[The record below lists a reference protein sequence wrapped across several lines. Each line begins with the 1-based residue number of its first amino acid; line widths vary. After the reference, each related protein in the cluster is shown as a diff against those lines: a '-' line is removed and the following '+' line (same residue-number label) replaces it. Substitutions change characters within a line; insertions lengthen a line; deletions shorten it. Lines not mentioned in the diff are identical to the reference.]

1 MGVESNNKRRS
12 QNGKKRLKPWH
23 GILAFVVIMVMFIVV
38 ARPIQAK
45 LGMFGLAITELIL
58 LAMAVGF
65 VGLAVL
71 IGASVYLVAQGIG
84 M

>member
-1 MGVESNNKRRS
+1 ME
-12 QNGKKRLKPWH
+12 KKSLKLWH

-45 LGMFGLAITELIL
+45 LGLFGLAITELIL

-65 VGLAVL
+65 VGLAML